1 MDAATYPDARV
12 VSFLDENFNSIRVN
26 MTEPQDAMRNL
37 LRAVKP
43 PWGPTFV
50 FIGVR
55 NVELRRYVGWLAPN
69 EFIAELNVV
78 LGMND
83 LIRRRFDD
91 AYARFRAASVDE
103 FRNGVAPEALFW
115 AGAAKYKT
123 GGKPALREVWDELVA
138 RFPEST
144 YARRTNVWDMDYT

>member
-1 MDAATYPDARV
+1 MDAVTYPDARV
-12 VSFLDENFNSIRVN
+12 ASFLDENFNSIRVN
-26 MTEPQDAMRNL
+26 MREPQEAMRDL

-50 FIGVR
+50 FIGPR
-55 NVELRRYVGWLAPN
+55 NVELRRYVGWLAPT

-78 LGMND
+78 LGMDD
-83 LIRRRFDD
+83 LVRRRFDE
-91 AYARFRAASVDE
+91 AYTHFRAACDDTL
-103 FRNGVAPEALFW
+103 RNGIAPEALFW
-115 AGAAKYKT
+115 AGAARFKT

-144 YARRTNVWDMDYT
+144 YARRADIWDMDS